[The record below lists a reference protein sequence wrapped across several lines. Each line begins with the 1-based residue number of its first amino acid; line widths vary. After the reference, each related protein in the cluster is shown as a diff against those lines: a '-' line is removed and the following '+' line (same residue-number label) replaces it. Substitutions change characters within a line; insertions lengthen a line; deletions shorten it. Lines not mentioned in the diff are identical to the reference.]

1 MFSKRILIL
10 SWMALALPASALADD
25 LVKHID
31 ATTPRDEQM
40 SLAMSAAPKEV
51 AGDATVYILG
61 AKGYEIAKQGS
72 NGFNCLVDRDH
83 MAGGVA
89 PECYDVEGSRTL
101 LTVILNTEKMRAA
114 GASEDAIQKDIDT
127 GYASGRYKAPAKSGI
142 VYMLSANNYLYDPGS
157 DSFKHIH
164 GHLMFYAPYMTPKDL
179 GYKSNP
185 TMPFLGDPGKPYA
198 VMIVVPAAPA
208 GAQDEHHHH

>member
-1 MFSKRILIL
+1 MFSKGVLAL
-10 SWMALALPASALADD
+10 FWVALALPASALADD

-31 ATTPRDEQM
+31 AATPRDEQM

-51 AGDATVYILG
+51 ADDATVYILG
-61 AKGYEIAKQGS
+61 AKGYEVARQGT
-72 NGFNCLVDRDH
+72 NGFSCLVDRDH

-101 LTVILNTEKMRAA
+101 LAVILKTEEMRAA

-127 GYASGRYKAPAKSGI
+127 GYASGRYKAPAKPGI
-142 VYMLSANNYLYDPGS
+142 VYMLSDNNYLYDP
-157 DSFKHIH
+157 DSNTFKHIH
-164 GHLMFYAPYMTPKDL
+164 GHLMFYAPYMTAKDL
-179 GYKSNP
+179 GYKSTP

-198 VMIVVPAAPA
+198 VMIVVPAPP
-208 GAQDEHHHH
+208 GGEHHH